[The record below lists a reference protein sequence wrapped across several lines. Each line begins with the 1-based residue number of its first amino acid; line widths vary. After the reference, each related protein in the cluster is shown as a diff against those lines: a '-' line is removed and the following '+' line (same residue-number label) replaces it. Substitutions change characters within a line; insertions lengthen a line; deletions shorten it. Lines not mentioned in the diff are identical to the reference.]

1 MNYSGSQILNSIEL
15 QNLLIT
21 NKAPVL
27 EVIDNNENITKKL
40 GNYIYISKSD
50 DNLLLTGDLQTQAIT
65 PDMTITFVGLELTIN
80 SELYH
85 VYTSTEAAKL
95 WDKDESTV
103 RRAIMTGRFIY
114 GVDYRK
120 AGRISL
126 ITKDAMIRVFGP
138 PKKLTSTNRK
148 GVK

>member
-1 MNYSGSQILNSIEL
+1 MNYSGLQILNSIEL
-15 QNLLIT
+15 QNLFISNKARVLEIIDNNIDIT
-21 NKAPVL
+21 NKL
-27 EVIDNNENITKKL
+27 GDNIH
-40 GNYIYISKSD
+40 ISKVNDS
-50 DNLLLTGDLQTQAIT
+50 LFLAGELQSEIIT
-65 PDMTITFVGLELTIN
+65 PEMTITFSDLELTVD

-103 RRAIMTGRFIY
+103 RRAIMNERFVQ

-126 ITKDAMIRVFGP
+126 ITKDAMIRVFCP
-138 PKKLTSTNRK
+138 PENKHIK
-148 GVK
+148 

>member
-1 MNYSGSQILNSIEL
+1 MNYSGLQILNSIEL
-15 QNLLIT
+15 QNLFISNKARVLEIIDNNIDIT
-21 NKAPVL
+21 NKL
-27 EVIDNNENITKKL
+27 GDNIH
-40 GNYIYISKSD
+40 ISKVNDS
-50 DNLLLTGDLQTQAIT
+50 LFLAGELQSEIIT
-65 PDMTITFVGLELTIN
+65 PEMTITFSDLELTVD

-103 RRAIMTGRFIY
+103 RRAIMNERFVQ
-114 GVDYRK
+114 GVDYRQ

-138 PKKLTSTNRK
+138 PENKHIK
-148 GVK
+148 

>member
-1 MNYSGSQILNSIEL
+1 MNYSGLQILNSIEL
-15 QNLLIT
+15 QNLFISNKARVLEIIDNNIDIT
-21 NKAPVL
+21 NKL
-27 EVIDNNENITKKL
+27 GDNIH
-40 GNYIYISKSD
+40 ISKVNDS
-50 DNLLLTGDLQTQAIT
+50 LFLAGELQSEIIT
-65 PDMTITFVGLELTIN
+65 PEMTITFSDLELTVD

-103 RRAIMTGRFIY
+103 RRAIMNERFVQ

-138 PKKLTSTNRK
+138 PENKHIK
-148 GVK
+148 

>member
-1 MNYSGSQILNSIEL
+1 MNYSGLQILNSIEL
-15 QNLLIT
+15 QNLLIS
-21 NKAPVL
+21 NKASVL
-27 EVIDNNENITKKL
+27 EVIDSNGSITEKL
-40 GNYIYISKSD
+40 GNNIYISKSG
-50 DNLLLTGDLQTQAIT
+50 DNLLLTGELQTQAIT
-65 PDMTITFVGLELTIN
+65 PEMTITFADLELTVD

-103 RRAIMTGRFIY
+103 RRAIMNERFVQ

-138 PKKLTSTNRK
+138 PENKHIK
-148 GVK
+148 